1 MVFHEDWHEEL
12 LEFVSAEGLKVE
24 EVDYQVEDF
33 LKIFETVGSHKG
45 MLLEEEL
52 DLRRRSPLVVHLL
65 GEQRN
70 VEPDNFDDHLGIV
83 DKFAEHFVL
92 YFTLEVVPQ
101 NLDEV
106 EHGLTE
112 ANKFLAAHKFL
123 PIAEQNLR
131 YFLYLLNFFVVEIVL
146 FHQLL
151 QIGFVDEVK
160 LLDFTFA
167 GRD

>member
-1 MVFHEDWHEEL
+1 
-12 LEFVSAEGLKVE
+12 
-24 EVDYQVEDF
+24 
-33 LKIFETVGSHKG
+33 
-45 MLLEEEL
+45 
-52 DLRRRSPLVVHLL
+52 
-65 GEQRN
+65 
-70 VEPDNFDDHLGIV
+70 
-83 DKFAEHFVL
+83 
-92 YFTLEVVPQ
+92 VVPQ

-106 EHGLTE
+106 EHGLTQ
-112 ANKFLAAHKFL
+112 ADKFLAAHKFL

-131 YFLYLLNFFVVEIVL
+131 YFLYLLNLFVVEIVL